1 VGVTRLDALRAVREL
16 AACSDRD
23 ISSLLRYTDEVK
35 VERGELMAE
44 RGRQCAAFVVVM
56 EGRLRSDCG
65 PLSPGDSHGW
75 NEMWERAPNHATV
88 VAETDARILV
98 VSHEQ
103 FRAVKGLSG
112 IQPPASHEGEA
123 ERTSSAA

>member
-1 VGVTRLDALRAVREL
+1 MTPLGALRAVQEL

-35 VERGELMAE
+35 VEREEVMAE

-65 PLSPGDSHGW
+65 LLGPGDSYGW

-88 VAETDARILV
+88 VAESDARILV

-112 IQPPASHEGEA
+112 IQPPAPQQRDV